1 MKGTVLSAVLQINT
15 NSMEI
20 IFAALLLLG
29 RIPEKKPCCSWEPP
43 ACWLLSVVLSQADG
57 LACTILGPWRF
68 DRNRRLVLEC
78 QPLQKVLYQ
87 CLTQSSAYGSRIQS
101 QEWSRMPKVHQSLRE
116 RVVRG
121 WLASERK
128 SYRCP
133 RQICGPQSVS
143 VGSCRIWSGLK
154 DKRLVYWVLKSSW
167 TPQAIQN
174 DQAHAFG
181 H

>member
-1 MKGTVLSAVLQINT
+1 MLPCFCWGGSLK
-15 NSMEI
+15 
-20 IFAALLLLG
+20 
-29 RIPEKKPCCSWEPP
+29 KKPAVPGNPQPAGSCPWSW
-43 ACWLLSVVLSQADG
+43 ARADG
-57 LACTILGPWRF
+57 LACTILEPWRF

-133 RQICGPQSVS
+133 RQICGPQSMS

-154 DKRLVYWVLKSSW
+154 DKRLVYWVLNSSW